1 MDDLQASKSSHLQW
15 LKPFGFYDYNKLQM
29 MSWCTISD
37 SGTIA
42 EESSILDFPAITPRY
57 SIERPEAQDTGAIMA
72 CGTSVQSICNS
83 VELVVASHRIGTGES
98 GVPDDYK
105 IDNTSERVVK
115 LILSTAALSNM
126 WDGIRGKKL
135 V

>member
-1 MDDLQASKSSHLQW
+1 
-15 LKPFGFYDYNKLQM
+15 M

-42 EESSILDFPAITPRY
+42 EESSILGFSAITPRY

-72 CGTSVQSICNS
+72 CGTSEESIFHA
-83 VELVVASHRIGTGES
+83 VELVTATAQTDRLVENES

-105 IDNTSERVVK
+105 ISNTSERVVK
-115 LILSTAALSNM
+115 LILSTAKLSNT
-126 WDGIRGKKL
+126 WNGIRHTDSQLNVK
-135 V
+135 